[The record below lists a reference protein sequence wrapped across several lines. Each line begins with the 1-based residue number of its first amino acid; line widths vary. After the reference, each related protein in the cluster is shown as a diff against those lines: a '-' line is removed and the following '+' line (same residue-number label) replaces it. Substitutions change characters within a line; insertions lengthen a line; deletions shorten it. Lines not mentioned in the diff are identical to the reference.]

1 MRTPVV
7 ESNGRT
13 IPNKVGYGILGFIY
27 AVSAY
32 QIPSLAVTF
41 VINSTSVADLI
52 RASILIQFIVGVL
65 LSVLAYN
72 LVSNRSLKSG
82 MRVCYGL
89 ILMALFVM
97 GGYTILVSL

>member
-1 MRTPVV
+1 MKTPVV
-7 ESNGRT
+7 ECNERT
-13 IPNKVGYGILGFIY
+13 IPNKVGFGILGFIY

-32 QIPSLAVTF
+32 QIPALAVAF
-41 VINSTSVADLI
+41 VITSTGVADLI
-52 RASILIQFIVGVL
+52 RASILIQLVVGVL
-65 LSVLAYN
+65 LSMLAYS

-89 ILMALFVM
+89 IIVPLFAI